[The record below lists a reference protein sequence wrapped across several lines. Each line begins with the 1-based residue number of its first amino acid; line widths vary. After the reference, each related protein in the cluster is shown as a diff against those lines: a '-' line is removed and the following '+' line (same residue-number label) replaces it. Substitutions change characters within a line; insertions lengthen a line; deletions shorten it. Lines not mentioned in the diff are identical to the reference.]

1 MCCNFITASNYLNE
15 RMSRD
20 IVDMDDFF
28 SSLHLPR
35 LYRDQQE
42 LQLTCF
48 ELIFHRYPLPIN
60 DGFISLPPPCRKVS
74 APNMFAL
81 DCEML
86 VTQAPDGSLWKELAR
101 VSVVDHN
108 LELIFDFLVKPR
120 YKISDY
126 LTQYSGLTAE
136 IMADAKLSLRDV
148 QDIFVERFDSTTIF
162 VGHSL
167 EQDLKALRIVHL
179 NIIDTAVLH
188 CRKFSCVQKPKL
200 KYLCALYLNRL
211 IQTGVG
217 HDSIEDAK
225 AAMILALHSLVEPYV
240 FGRYHLPH
248 GIEASMFFESHE
260 QFLQINIIPTHDS
273 MLWISEDFGLEAFVA
288 CMTELINTT
297 FKKHPHLLFKICPY
311 YYFMPNFEIGDQGAW
326 GGTFFIGINESGQ
339 NEYKLPTN
347 SNDETL
353 EETLQEAF
361 CKIEDDLK
369 LEQLHMESKLLK
381 LSEVPIWVFHPPMST
396 LESSELESNN
406 GDLGVPEE
414 DRSCTVLPSP
424 TPPSSCEDT
433 LDDVPHFELH
443 LQDLKPTRSPTPT
456 PPPAPNDVLVLAPIS
471 RNTLKQT
478 RLAKVEE
485 ESFKDSTLMPMAPAK
500 RTKASENKNS
510 KKSRWKRKKRRNKKK
525 IANGSV

>member
-1 MCCNFITASNYLNE
+1 
-15 RMSRD
+15 MSRD
-20 IVDMDDFF
+20 TVNMDDFF

-35 LYRDQQE
+35 LYRDQHE

-60 DGFISLPPPCRKVS
+60 DGFISLPSPSRKVS
-74 APNMFAL
+74 APNMYAL

-108 LELIFDFLVKPR
+108 LQLIFDFLVKP
-120 YKISDY
+120 KHEISDY

-136 IMADAKLSLRDV
+136 IMADAKLSLKNV

-211 IQTGVG
+211 IQTGIG

-225 AAMILALHSLVEPYV
+225 AAMILALHSLVEPHV
-240 FGRYHLPH
+240 LGQYHLPH
-248 GIEASMFFESHE
+248 GVEASMFFESHE

-273 MLWISEDFGLEAFVA
+273 MLWIQEIDGLEAFVA
-288 CMTELINTT
+288 CMTELINTA
-297 FKKHPHLLFKICPY
+297 FKKHPHLSFKICPY
-311 YYFMPNFEIGDQGAW
+311 YYFMPNFEIDDQGAW
-326 GGTFFIGINESGQ
+326 GGTFFIGINESGS
-339 NEYKLPTN
+339 NEYKATTKT
-347 SNDETL
+347 SDETL
-353 EETLQEAF
+353 EQTLEEAF
-361 CKIEDDLK
+361 RKIEDDLK
-369 LEQLHMESKLLK
+369 VEQLHMESKLLK

-396 LESSELESNN
+396 PESSEVSNN
-406 GDLGVPEE
+406 GDLIAPEE

-424 TPPSSCEDT
+424 TPPSSCEDN

-443 LQDLKPTRSPTPT
+443 LQDLEPTCSPTPT
-456 PPPAPNDVLVLAPIS
+456 PPLTSNDVLVLASIS

-485 ESFKDSTLMPMAPAK
+485 ESFNNTTLMPMAPAK
-500 RTKASENKNS
+500 RSKASENKNR